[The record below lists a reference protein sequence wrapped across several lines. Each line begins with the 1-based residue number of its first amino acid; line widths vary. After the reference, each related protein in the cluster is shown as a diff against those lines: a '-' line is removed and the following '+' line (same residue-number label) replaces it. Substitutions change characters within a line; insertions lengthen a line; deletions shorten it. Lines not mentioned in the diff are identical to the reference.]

1 MAVDS
6 LKMLKI
12 ETVEIILLVCAFL
25 NASAINVAHN
35 TTVKL
40 ECRGREPYPYWL
52 INETVARSP
61 QYTVGV
67 DDNTGDFI
75 GKLVING
82 NETCGTLDLRC
93 ELRGQTTYSTTLT
106 TQGYFY
112 GHSSIHLSLLLLN
125 HGYLSMCTYR
135 CHWE

>member
-1 MAVDS
+1 MVSSPPQNQREMAVDS

-12 ETVEIILLVCAFL
+12 ETVKIILLVCAFL

-35 TTVKL
+35 TTVNL
-40 ECRGREPYPYWL
+40 ECRASEPYPYWM

-61 QYTVGV
+61 QYITAV

-75 GKLVING
+75 GKLVISG

-93 ELRGQTTYSTTLT
+93 VVSRETTYSTTLT
-106 TQGYFY
+106 IQG
-112 GHSSIHLSLLLLN
+112 HL
-125 HGYLSMCTYR
+125 HGQSKATC
-135 CHWE
+135 